1 MPSNPG
7 GADHAELRAGVLTLI
22 LEQPEPWPESDPTEE
37 LIARIGRCLKAIE
50 SDEVR
55 QFAPGAE
62 SFRITVIYH
71 HDPPQEV
78 RDALERV
85 KFEQQNTTDV
95 AWHSDRPG

>member
-1 MPSNPG
+1 MPSYPG

-22 LEQPEPWPESDPTEE
+22 LEQPEPWSESEPTRD
-37 LIARIGRCLKAIE
+37 LIARIGHCLKAIE
-50 SDEVR
+50 SDELG
-55 QFAPGAE
+55 QFAPSAE

-71 HDPPQEV
+71 YDLPQEV